1 MAIQLNGKAH
11 DIGGLSV
18 NRVLPQRAK
27 RMVGPFIF
35 FDQMGP
41 GNFSAGDGI
50 DVRPHPHIG
59 LATLTYLFEGNL
71 LHRDSLGNQL
81 EIHPGDVNWMV
92 AGSGIV
98 HSERESFE
106 TKGQSHTIHGLQCWV
121 ALPEENA
128 DVEPSFSHINRF
140 DLPTRQLEGV
150 MARVIIG
157 SAYGLHSPVP
167 TFSPMF
173 YVDVM
178 AKAGGHIERP
188 EQTQEIGVY
197 VIYGEVV
204 VSNNSYGAG
213 SFVLLED
220 DDAQLHFNENSRV
233 VLLGGEAFKKVPYID
248 WNFVSFSKPRIE
260 QAKQDWREGK
270 FDKIPGDKLE
280 HIPLP

>member
-11 DIGGLSV
+11 DIGGLAV

-41 GNFSAGDGI
+41 GIFSIGDGI

-92 AGSGIV
+92 AGRGIV

-106 TKGQSHTIHGLQCWV
+106 TKAQPHAIHGLQCWV
-121 ALPEENA
+121 ALPEDYAEI
-128 DVEPSFSHINRF
+128 DPSFSHVNRMQ
-140 DLPTRQLEGV
+140 LPTRQLDGV
-150 MARVIIG
+150 MTRVIIG
-157 SAYGLHSPVP
+157 SAYGLHAPVP

-178 AKAGGHIERP
+178 AKAGSYLERP
-188 EQTQEIGVY
+188 NQSQEIGIY
-197 VIYGEVV
+197 VIYGEVE
-204 VSNNSYGAG
+204 VSNTSYGSQ
-213 SFVLLED
+213 SFILLEED
-220 DDAQLHFNENSRV
+220 DIKLHFSKNSRV
-233 VLLGGEAFKKVPYID
+233 ILLGGQAFSKTPYID
-248 WNFVSFSKPRIE
+248 WNFVSFSKARIE
-260 QAKQDWREGK
+260 QAKQDWRGGR
-270 FDKIPGDKLE
+270 FATIPEDKLE
-280 HIPLP
+280 HISLP

>member
-1 MAIQLNGKAH
+1 MAIQLRGKAH
-11 DIGGLSV
+11 DIGGISV

-41 GNFSAGDGI
+41 GKFSSGDGI

-59 LATLTYLFEGNL
+59 LATLTYLFEGSL

-81 EIHPGDVNWMV
+81 GIHPGDVNWMV
-92 AGSGIV
+92 AGRGIV

-106 TKGQSHTIHGLQCWV
+106 TKAQPHAIHGLQCWV
-121 ALPEENA
+121 ALPEQHAE
-128 DVEPSFSHINRF
+128 VEPSFCHITRLK
-140 DLPTRQLEGV
+140 LPTRQLEGV

-167 TFSPMF
+167 TFSSMF

-188 EQTQEIGVY
+188 SQTQEVGVY
-197 VIYGEVV
+197 VIYGEVTV
-204 VSNNSYGAG
+204 FNKSYGPQ
-213 SFVLLED
+213 SFILLEEQD
-220 DDAQLHFNENSRV
+220 LQLHFSENSRV
-233 VLLGGEAFKKVPYID
+233 ILLGGEAFTKIPYID
-248 WNFVSFSKPRIE
+248 WNFVSFSKARIE
-260 QAKQDWREGK
+260 QAKQDWREEK
-270 FDKIPGDKLE
+270 FDLIPADRLE